1 MYFFVLNIRRHKLK
15 VQKQSVIYSPYWK
28 KKKKKLQ
35 MKYRKEKAQNWWGLT
50 NSKQLVT
57 G

>member
-1 MYFFVLNIRRHKLK
+1 MYFFVLNIRRQKLK
-15 VQKQSVIYSPYWK
+15 VQKQSVIYSPYW
-28 KKKKKLQ
+28 KKKKLQ

-57 G
+57 EDR